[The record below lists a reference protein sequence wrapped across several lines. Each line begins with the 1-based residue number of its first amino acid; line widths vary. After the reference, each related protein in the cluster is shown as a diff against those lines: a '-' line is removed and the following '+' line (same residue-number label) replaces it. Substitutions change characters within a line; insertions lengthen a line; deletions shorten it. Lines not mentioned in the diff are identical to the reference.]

1 MPATLGA
8 LIGGKRGA
16 IAWSGKIAA
25 RCLEAYAVG
34 AEAAVVP
41 DALTAQ
47 SLALAAT
54 LAAQYEPS
62 GEPVQIRLIDLC
74 IRMLRARVSAEVL
87 RKGAEPMVSFLNNC
101 PGYAQCASHANAA
114 PLTVSHASSQTHAPN
129 EPHHT
134 SQHGELRTQTEE
146 TMHCH

>member
-101 PGYAQCASHANAA
+101 PGYAHICISRKQHPSLCH
-114 PLTVSHASSQTHAPN
+114 T
-129 EPHHT
+129 PHHRHMPQKYHT
-134 SQHGELRTQTEE
+134 THHNTENCV
-146 TMHCH
+146 HK